1 MPSQQRK
8 KHIQKKICQ
17 LFIKD
22 QSLVIQSQDH
32 PYPSKDSL
40 SELLLRDPMIAKRQD
55 EKVKGM
61 EKTETISSCIAV
73 CVSASS
79 L

>member
-1 MPSQQRK
+1 M
-8 KHIQKKICQ
+8 
-17 LFIKD
+17 
-22 QSLVIQSQDH
+22 IQSQDH